1 MILQRRVLSSELHAR
16 HWTTR
21 LVGLSAS
28 TSSILRGSEHPVRTR
43 TGAGGRTALWQAPS
57 FGNRSTRT
65 RRTRGRIR
73 EGRPLTVTVREGRR
87 RIVTAVTGGR
97 LRGAKIEI
105 VETET
110 VAAADGRA
118 ERGEETDEEA
128 IEGNVIDVRVAK
140 EIVTGTEAV
149 TEIALPEAM
158 EATVRRDQ
166 REKISKDYRE
176 PQPWARGTTGRRRVQ
191 AAGMLLGVRRPAEPF
206 RPPPGM
212 AMRSPKPKVANK
224 LQDAI

>member
-1 MILQRRVLSSELHAR
+1 M
-16 HWTTR
+16 
-21 LVGLSAS
+21 
-28 TSSILRGSEHPVRTR
+28 
-43 TGAGGRTALWQAPS
+43 
-57 FGNRSTRT
+57 
-65 RRTRGRIR
+65 
-73 EGRPLTVTVREGRR
+73 
-87 RIVTAVTGGR
+87 TAVTGGR

-149 TEIALPEAM
+149 TESTLPEAM
-158 EATVRRDQ
+158 EATVRRDL

-191 AAGMLLGVRRPAEPF
+191 VAGTLLGVRRPAEPF
-206 RPPPGM
+206 KPLPGM
-212 AMRSPKPKVANK
+212 AMRSPKLKVANR

>member
-1 MILQRRVLSSELHAR
+1 MILQRRALSSELHAR

-28 TSSILRGSEHPVRTR
+28 TSSILRGSGRPVRTL
-43 TGAGGRTALWQAPS
+43 TGAGGRTAPWRAPS

-65 RRTRGRIR
+65 RRTRARIR
-73 EGRPLTVTVREGRR
+73 GGRPLTVTGREGRR
-87 RIVTAVTGGR
+87 RIVIAVTGGR

-118 ERGEETDEEA
+118 EKGEETDEEA

-176 PQPWARGTTGRRRVQ
+176 PQPWARGTTGRRRAQ
-191 AAGMLLGVRRPAEPF
+191 AAGMLLEVRRPAEPF

>member
-1 MILQRRVLSSELHAR
+1 M
-16 HWTTR
+16 
-21 LVGLSAS
+21 
-28 TSSILRGSEHPVRTR
+28 
-43 TGAGGRTALWQAPS
+43 
-57 FGNRSTRT
+57 
-65 RRTRGRIR
+65 
-73 EGRPLTVTVREGRR
+73 
-87 RIVTAVTGGR
+87 TAVTGGR

-158 EATVRRDQ
+158 ETIGRRDQ
-166 REKISKDYRE
+166 SEETSKDYRE

-191 AAGMLLGVRRPAEPF
+191 VAGTLLGVRRPAEPF
-206 RPPPGM
+206 RPPPGT
-212 AMRSPKPKVANK
+212 AMRSPKPKVANR

>member
-1 MILQRRVLSSELHAR
+1 M
-16 HWTTR
+16 
-21 LVGLSAS
+21 
-28 TSSILRGSEHPVRTR
+28 
-43 TGAGGRTALWQAPS
+43 
-57 FGNRSTRT
+57 
-65 RRTRGRIR
+65 
-73 EGRPLTVTVREGRR
+73 
-87 RIVTAVTGGR
+87 TAVTGGR

-110 VAAADGRA
+110 AAAADGRA

-128 IEGNVIDVRVAK
+128 IEGNVIDVGVAK

-191 AAGMLLGVRRPAEPF
+191 AAGTLLGARKPAEPS
-206 RPPPGM
+206 RPPPETV
-212 AMRSPKPKVANK
+212 MRNPKLKVASI
-224 LQDAI
+224 LQDVASTAQ

>member
-1 MILQRRVLSSELHAR
+1 M
-16 HWTTR
+16 
-21 LVGLSAS
+21 
-28 TSSILRGSEHPVRTR
+28 
-43 TGAGGRTALWQAPS
+43 TG
-57 FGNRSTRT
+57 
-65 RRTRGRIR
+65 
-73 EGRPLTVTVREGRR
+73 REGRR

-128 IEGNVIDVRVAK
+128 IEGNVIDVRAAK

-158 EATVRRDQ
+158 ETIGRRDQ
-166 REKISKDYRE
+166 SEEISKDYRE
-176 PQPWARGTTGRRRVQ
+176 PQPWARPTTGKHQVQ
-191 AAGMLLGVRRPAEPF
+191 VAGTLLGVRRPAEPF
-206 RPPPGM
+206 KPPPEM
-212 AMRSPKPKVANK
+212 VMRNPKLKVAIR
-224 LQDAI
+224 LQDAVLIAQWWSVPLQVKTTEDASLQAASSLMSYWKIWLAGMV

>member
-1 MILQRRVLSSELHAR
+1 M
-16 HWTTR
+16 
-21 LVGLSAS
+21 
-28 TSSILRGSEHPVRTR
+28 
-43 TGAGGRTALWQAPS
+43 TG
-57 FGNRSTRT
+57 
-65 RRTRGRIR
+65 
-73 EGRPLTVTVREGRR
+73 REGRR
-87 RIVTAVTGGR
+87 RIVTAATGGR
-97 LRGAKIEI
+97 LRGAKIETA
-105 VETET
+105 EAET

-128 IEGNVIDVRVAK
+128 IEGNVIDVRAAK

>member
-1 MILQRRVLSSELHAR
+1 M
-16 HWTTR
+16 
-21 LVGLSAS
+21 
-28 TSSILRGSEHPVRTR
+28 
-43 TGAGGRTALWQAPS
+43 
-57 FGNRSTRT
+57 
-65 RRTRGRIR
+65 
-73 EGRPLTVTVREGRR
+73 
-87 RIVTAVTGGR
+87 TAVIGGR
-97 LRGAKIEI
+97 LRGARIETA
-105 VETET
+105 ETGT

-149 TEIALPEAM
+149 TESTLPEAM

-166 REKISKDYRE
+166 CEKISKDYRE

-191 AAGMLLGVRRPAEPF
+191 VAGMLLEVRRPAELFKPL
-206 RPPPGM
+206 PGT
-212 AMRSPKPKVANK
+212 AMRSPKPKVANR

>member
-28 TSSILRGSEHPVRTR
+28 TSSILRGSEHPVRIR

-65 RRTRGRIR
+65 RRTRARIR
-73 EGRPLTVTVREGRR
+73 GGRPLTVTGREGRR

-97 LRGAKIEI
+97 LRGARIETA
-105 VETET
+105 ETGI

-118 ERGEETDEEA
+118 ERGEATDEET
-128 IEGNVIDVRVAK
+128 IEGNVIDVRAVK

-158 EATVRRDQ
+158 ETTGRRDQ
-166 REKISKDYRE
+166 SEEISKDYRE
-176 PQPWARGTTGRRRVQ
+176 PQPWARPTTGRRQVQ
-191 AAGMLLGVRRPAEPF
+191 VAGTLLGVRRPAEPF
-206 RPPPGM
+206 KPLPGM
-212 AMRSPKPKVANK
+212 AMRSPKLKVANR
-224 LQDAI
+224 LQDAV

>member
-1 MILQRRVLSSELHAR
+1 M
-16 HWTTR
+16 
-21 LVGLSAS
+21 
-28 TSSILRGSEHPVRTR
+28 
-43 TGAGGRTALWQAPS
+43 
-57 FGNRSTRT
+57 
-65 RRTRGRIR
+65 
-73 EGRPLTVTVREGRR
+73 TVREGRR

-97 LRGAKIEI
+97 LRGARIETA
-105 VETET
+105 ETET

-166 REKISKDYRE
+166 RETISKDYRE
-176 PQPWARGTTGRRRVQ
+176 PQPWARGTTGRRRAQ
-191 AAGMLLGVRRPAEPF
+191 AAGTLLGVRKPAEPF
-206 RPPPGM
+206 RPLPETV
-212 AMRSPKPKVANK
+212 MRNPKLKVAIR
-224 LQDAI
+224 LQDVALIAR